1 MTRAMASHA
10 PSCTRPGASIR
21 VNSIG
26 VAWATCRGCGARWRD
41 AQVSEHPTP
50 EPEPDD
56 APTTPVAPV
65 ARQAAAQ
72 PAVILTPYRC
82 REHPDQPVTPRGT
95 GCPQC
100 RHTRNK
106 PKVRTTEKETQR

>member
-10 PSCTRPGASIR
+10 IGCTRPGASIS

-26 VAWATCRGCGARWRD
+26 VARATCHGCGARWR
-41 AQVSEHPTP
+41 

-56 APTTPVAPV
+56 TPTTPIAPV
-65 ARQAAAQ
+65 ARQVITQ
-72 PAVILTPYRC
+72 PAAILTPYRC

-100 RHTRNK
+100 RHARNK
-106 PKVRTTEKETQR
+106 PKKVRTNRTENHR